1 MHIMTGKD
9 LIDSHI
15 IKFYVE
21 NGAWYGELIKK
32 DEQFLL
38 LCKDGNTI
46 VNTLKVNENSELD
59 LYIKPIKY
67 EKDLLQEEI
76 DECNRAL
83 FNRITGI
90 VPMMEK
96 QGYKMK
102 EIEENV
108 IVKEYM
114 NRINTAKTK
123 LAKLY
128 EESKQNEMEDEMEK

>member
-1 MHIMTGKD
+1 MHITTGKD

-67 EKDLLQEEI
+67 EQDLLQEEI
-76 DECNRAL
+76 NECQNAL

-114 NRINTAKTK
+114 NRINKAKTK
-123 LAKLY
+123 IAQIY
-128 EESKQNEMEDEMEK
+128 EDLEKEENSEKEI

>member
-1 MHIMTGKD
+1 MHITTGKD

-67 EKDLLQEEI
+67 EQDLLQEEI
-76 DECNRAL
+76 NECQNAL

-114 NRINTAKTK
+114 NRINKAKTK
-123 LAKLY
+123 IAQIY
-128 EESKQNEMEDEMEK
+128 EDLEKEENDEKEI